1 MGQLL
6 QTALVEWRNNFAK
19 TWFFFTKMNGLVSG
33 YGSDSEEEDP
43 TTRPSCL
50 GPAPQKDNGAVKSTE
65 KDWME
70 CVDSTSGYPYYW
82 NRETNEVKWD
92 RPSELPPI
100 STSPPLSKKPN
111 LISNQHASNNQT
123 SKNNDNSSLSKI
135 SKVSTIEIKK
145 ENPVSNTTSGLYWSY
160 FATIDT

>member
-1 MGQLL
+1 MG
-6 QTALVEWRNNFAK
+6 TADSPEWRNNFAK
-19 TWFFFTKMNGLVSG
+19 SCFFTKMNGLVSG

-111 LISNQHASNNQT
+111 LISNQHASTNNT
-123 SKNNDNSSLSKI
+123 SKNDISSTISKI
-135 SKVSTIEIKK
+135 SKVSTIETKK
-145 ENPVSNTTSGLYWSY
+145 VKKKSRS
-160 FATIDT
+160 ATPPQVFIGPA